1 MKIRCKICG
10 EYFFPDD
17 ETVALIID
25 GYFSS
30 SDVNTCD
37 ECWDMLNSSFNDDTE
52 GMISDA
58 DPGL

>member
-10 EYFFPDD
+10 DYFCPDD
-17 ETVALIID
+17 ETMALMSD
-25 GYFSS
+25 GYMDK

-37 ECWDMLNSSFNDDTE
+37 ECWEMVRDSYDDTE
-52 GMISDA
+52 GMISEA